1 MPTDTIKIVRTTP
14 LKDLLNKMRGK
25 WAGPHNVIWQKNA
38 AHIAE
43 IIKRYDL
50 KPISKE
56 QMEKLKPAKTA
67 PGIVFDFKNGI
78 PADRHVHYMGK
89 VYLLNE
95 KQWKDFVEPIL
106 KDFSEKLA
114 KTGTIRLEN
123 LNIVSGV
130 MEETK
135 R

>member
-1 MPTDTIKIVRTTP
+1 MPTDTIKIQRTTR
-14 LKDLLNKMRGK
+14 LKDLLDKMRGK
-25 WAGPHNVIWQKNA
+25 WAGPHNVIWEKNA

-43 IIKRYDL
+43 IIKRYSL
-50 KPISKE
+50 TPMSKE
-56 QMEKLKPAKTA
+56 QMEKLKPTKTA
-67 PGIVFDFKNGI
+67 PATVLDFKHGI

-95 KQWKDFVEPIL
+95 KQWKDFVGPIL

-114 KTGTIRLEN
+114 RTSTISLEN

-130 MEETK
+130 MEET
-135 R
+135 RR